1 VARLDEGSTDGTS
14 GVAREYGVDHSV
26 RFNAD
31 KGLAVAFQ
39 AGIDTALKLGADI
52 GSGTRH
58 GDDLERHREFI
69 EAAPR
74 RPKADAP
81 RSRRSP

>member
-1 VARLDEGSTDGTS
+1 VTSTS
-14 GVAREYGVDHSV
+14 GVAREFGVDRIV

-39 AGIDTALKLGADI
+39 TGIDTALKLGADVS
-52 GSGTRH
+52 SGTRY

-69 EAAPR
+69 EAAPG
-74 RPKADAP
+74 RPNADAP
-81 RSRRSP
+81 RSRRTP